1 MSVSI
6 KPLKG
11 FSNPINNES
20 NTLSLLV
27 KSDYELYE
35 HLNESR
41 NKLISSLNSI
51 LNYFKDSDIKFYHKV
66 QIPLKFKNNTFI
78 TSRCYKLSFDSIKVT
93 IDNSLKDVIES
104 CPNSFTSHF
113 INIFVK
119 KNGDTII
126 LNNDKF
132 IEVNHIIRDAI
143 SNNHIYNFS
152 NNNPFEKIMTKTDKK
167 NRYID
172 KQSKIV
178 NKRYLS
184 VLKQHIEYLTL

>member
-1 MSVSI
+1 MPVEI

-66 QIPLKFKNNTFI
+66 QIPLKFNNNTFI

-152 NNNPFEKIMTKTDKK
+152 NNNLFEKIMTKIDKK
-167 NRYID
+167 ID
-172 KQSKIV
+172 I
-178 NKRYLS
+178 
-184 VLKQHIEYLTL
+184 LTSNQK

>member
-1 MSVSI
+1 MPVEI

-20 NTLSLLV
+20 NTLSFLV

-51 LNYFKDSDIKFYHKV
+51 LNHFKDSDIKFYHKV
-66 QIPLKFKNNTFI
+66 QIPLKFNNNTFI

-152 NNNPFEKIMTKTDKK
+152 NNNPFEKIMTKIDKK

-184 VLKQHIEYLTL
+184 ILKQHIEYLTL

>member
-152 NNNPFEKIMTKTDKK
+152 NNNPFEKIMTKIDKK

-172 KQSKIV
+172 KQTKII
-178 NKRYLS
+178 NKKYLHI
-184 VLKQHIEYLTL
+184 LRQHMEYLTL

>member
-1 MSVSI
+1 MPVEI

-41 NKLISSLNSI
+41 NKLISSLSSI

-66 QIPLKFKNNTFI
+66 QIPLKFNNNTFI

-152 NNNPFEKIMTKTDKK
+152 NNNPFEKIMTKIDKK

-172 KQSKIV
+172 KQSEIV

-184 VLKQHIEYLTL
+184 VLKQHIEYLTF

>member
-1 MSVSI
+1 MPVEI

-20 NTLSLLV
+20 NTLSFLV

-66 QIPLKFKNNTFI
+66 QIPLKFNNNTFI

-152 NNNPFEKIMTKTDKK
+152 NNNPFEKIMTKIDKK

-178 NKRYLS
+178 NKR
-184 VLKQHIEYLTL
+184 

>member
-1 MSVSI
+1 MPVEI

-66 QIPLKFKNNTFI
+66 QIPLKFNINTFI

-152 NNNPFEKIMTKTDKK
+152 NNNPFEKIMTKIDKK

>member
-1 MSVSI
+1 MPVEI

-20 NTLSLLV
+20 NTLSLLI

-66 QIPLKFKNNTFI
+66 QIPLKFNNNTFI

-93 IDNSLKDVIES
+93 IDNSLKNVIES

-152 NNNPFEKIMTKTDKK
+152 NNNPFEKIMTKIDKK

>member
-1 MSVSI
+1 MTVQI
-6 KPLKG
+6 KPLRG
-11 FSNPINNES
+11 FSNPINGES

-41 NKLISSLNSI
+41 NKLILSLNSI
-51 LNYFKDSDIKFYHKV
+51 LNYFKYSDIKFYHKV
-66 QIPLKFKNNTFI
+66 QIPSKPKNTFI
-78 TSRCYKLSFDSIKVT
+78 KSRCYKLSFDSIKVT

-113 INIFVK
+113 INIIVK
-119 KNGDTII
+119 EDGDTMI

-132 IEVNHIIRDAI
+132 IKVNYAIRSAI
-143 SNNHIYNFS
+143 NNNHMYDFS
-152 NNNPFEKIMTKTDKK
+152 NDDPFEKMMAEIDKE
-167 NRYID
+167 NRYIK
-172 KQSKIV
+172 KQIKIT

-184 VLKQHIEYLTL
+184 ILKQHIEYLTL

>member
-1 MSVSI
+1 MPVEI

-66 QIPLKFKNNTFI
+66 QIPLKFNNNTFI
-78 TSRCYKLSFDSIKVT
+78 T
-93 IDNSLKDVIES
+93 
-104 CPNSFTSHF
+104 
-113 INIFVK
+113 
-119 KNGDTII
+119 
-126 LNNDKF
+126 
-132 IEVNHIIRDAI
+132 
-143 SNNHIYNFS
+143 
-152 NNNPFEKIMTKTDKK
+152 
-167 NRYID
+167 
-172 KQSKIV
+172 
-178 NKRYLS
+178 
-184 VLKQHIEYLTL
+184 

>member
-1 MSVSI
+1 MPVEI

-27 KSDYELYE
+27 KSDYDLYE

-41 NKLISSLNSI
+41 NKLISLLNSI
-51 LNYFKDSDIKFYHKV
+51 LNYFKYSDIKFYHKV
-66 QIPLKFKNNTFI
+66 QIPLKFKNTFI

-119 KNGDTII
+119 EDGDTII

-132 IEVNHIIRDAI
+132 IKVNHIIRCAI
-143 SNNHIYNFS
+143 NNNHMYDFS
-152 NNNPFEKIMTKTDKK
+152 NDYPFEKIMTKIDKE
-167 NRYID
+167 NRYIK
-172 KQSKIV
+172 KQTKIV
-178 NKRYLS
+178 NERYLS